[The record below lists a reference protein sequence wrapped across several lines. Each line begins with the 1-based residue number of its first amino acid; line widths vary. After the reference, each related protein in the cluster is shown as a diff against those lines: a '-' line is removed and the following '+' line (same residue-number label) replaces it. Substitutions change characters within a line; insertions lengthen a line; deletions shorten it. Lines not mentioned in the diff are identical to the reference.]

1 MAQYDLVIR
10 GGEIVDGEG
19 GAPFTADVAVSD
31 GRIAAI
37 GPKLGAGREEIDA
50 KGKLVTPG
58 FIDVHTHYDGQATWD
73 ERLEPSSWHGVTTAV
88 MGNCGVGFA
97 PCRAEDRDTLVRLM
111 EGVEDIPGTALHE
124 GLPWNWESF
133 PDYLDVLDRMPRDI
147 DVAAYLPHGALRV
160 YAMGDR
166 AVRRE
171 AASAEERHAMALL
184 TDEAMR
190 AGALG
195 FATSRAI
202 VHKSSD
208 GEGAPMYRAEREEV
222 LAITG
227 AVKGRGVVQWV
238 TDFQPFDVEWDLFL
252 DAGRAG
258 GGGATFS
265 LVQGAA
271 GPPFAFR
278 KLLGAV
284 DAANADGHAIRP
296 QVLSRPVG
304 VLMGL
309 EATIHPFV
317 TKPSYQGIAHL
328 PLAERVKV
336 MRDPALKAKII
347 SEPAGE
353 FHAIL
358 AFFDHSR
365 EKMFPMGR
373 DPDYAPPQKDSVAAR
388 ASAEGR
394 DADDWLYDWLLE
406 DGGHTLIYIP
416 LYNFATGDLAGVREM
431 LTHKETIFGLA
442 DGGAH
447 VGTICDASATTYMLT
462 RWVRDAKELDLGEA
476 VRRMTRAPA
485 EMIGLLDRGALKPGL
500 KADINVIDLD
510 KLAIRRPEIAHD
522 LPAGGKRFMQ
532 RADGYAA
539 TIVSGVPI
547 GFNGER
553 TTALPG
559 KLIRGRQHAAA

>member
-1 MAQYDLVIR
+1 MARYDLMIR
-10 GGEIVDGEG
+10 GATIVDGAGADPFEG
-19 GAPFTADVAVSD
+19 DIAVAE
-31 GRIAAI
+31 GKIAAV
-37 GPKLGAGREEIDA
+37 GKGLAGAGAEEIDA
-50 KGKLVTPG
+50 RGLLATPG
-58 FIDVHTHYDGQATWD
+58 FVDVHTHYDGQATWD
-73 ERLEPSSWHGVTTAV
+73 QRLEPSSWHGVTSVV

-97 PCRAEDRDTLVRLM
+97 PCRAADRDTLVRLM

-124 GLPWNWESF
+124 GLPWNWETF
-133 PDYLDVLDRMPRDI
+133 PDYLNVLDAMARDI

-171 AASAEERHAMALL
+171 AASADDRETMARL

-208 GEGAPMYRAEREEV
+208 GQLTPMYRAERDEV

-227 AVKGRGVVQWV
+227 ALKGRGVVQWV
-238 TDFQPFDVEWDLFL
+238 TDFQPFDAEWGLFL
-252 DAGRAG
+252 AASASGQ
-258 GGGATFS
+258 GGATFS
-265 LVQGAA
+265 LVQGPGA
-271 GPPFAFR
+271 PFGFR
-278 KLLGAV
+278 KILAAV
-284 DAANADGHAIRP
+284 DDANAHGHRIVP

-317 TKPSYQGIAHL
+317 TKPSYEAIAHL
-328 PLAERVKV
+328 PLAERVAA
-336 MRDPALKAKII
+336 MRDPVLKAKII
-347 SEPAGE
+347 AEPAGE

-358 AFFDHSR
+358 AFFDHAR
-365 EKMFPMGR
+365 EKMFPMGAE
-373 DPDYAPPQKDSVAAR
+373 PDYAPRREDSVAAR
-388 ASAEGR
+388 AAAAGR

-406 DGGHTLIYIP
+406 DGGRALIYVP
-416 LYNFATGDLAGVREM
+416 LYNFATGDLSGLSELLR
-431 LTHKETIFGLA
+431 HKDTIFGLA

-447 VGTICDASATTYMLT
+447 VGTICDASSTTYMLT
-462 RWVRDAKELDLGEA
+462 RWVRETGELPVAEA
-476 VRRMTRAPA
+476 VRLMTRAPC
-485 EMIGLLDRGALKPGL
+485 ETVGLMDRGAIRPGL
-500 KADINVIDLD
+500 KADLNVIDLD
-510 KLAIRRPEIAHD
+510 RLAVARPEIAYD

-532 RADGYAA
+532 RAEGYVA

-547 GFNGER
+547 MRDGER
-553 TTALPG
+553 TGALPG
-559 KLIRGRQHAAA
+559 RLIRGRQTA